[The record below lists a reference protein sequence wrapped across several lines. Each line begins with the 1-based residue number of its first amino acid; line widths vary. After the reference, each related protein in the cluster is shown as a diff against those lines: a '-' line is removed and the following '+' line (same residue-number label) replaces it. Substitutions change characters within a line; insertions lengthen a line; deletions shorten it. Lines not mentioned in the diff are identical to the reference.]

1 MCANPVGGPQY
12 REGMSF
18 IVSVAIG
25 VIVSIGALW
34 VVGAAFFALYDW
46 ATEHRTPQ
54 PFTETD
60 DEIDHRFY

>member
-1 MCANPVGGPQY
+1 
-12 REGMSF
+12 MSF

-34 VVGAAFFALYDW
+34 IVGAAIFALYDW
-46 ATEHRTPQ
+46 ATEYRTPQ
-54 PFTETD
+54 AFTETD